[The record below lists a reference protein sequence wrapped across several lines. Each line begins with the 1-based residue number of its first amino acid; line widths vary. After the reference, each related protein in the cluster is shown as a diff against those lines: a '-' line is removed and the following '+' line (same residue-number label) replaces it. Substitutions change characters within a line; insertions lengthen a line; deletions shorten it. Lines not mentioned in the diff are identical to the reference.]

1 MSNQVPP
8 DQQGELQ
15 GSITSVQ
22 SFTAIFAPLVMTQL
36 FGYFTADPEGYYF
49 PGAPFFLAGVLM
61 IGALAVCLVVFRST
75 GPPHELPPSSGATPI
90 A

>member
-1 MSNQVPP
+1 
-8 DQQGELQ
+8 
-15 GSITSVQ
+15 
-22 SFTAIFAPLVMTQL
+22 MTQL

-75 GPPHELPPSSGATPI
+75 GPPQELPPSSGATPI